1 MVMKSGYIG
10 RRGKILSVK
19 PVLQLTDLLPEH
31 LIIREGSSAARALHA
46 GG

>member
-1 MVMKSGYIG
+1 MKSGHIG

-19 PVLQLTDLLPEH
+19 PVLQLTDMLPER
-31 LIIREGSSAARALHA
+31 LIIREGSSAARALRT